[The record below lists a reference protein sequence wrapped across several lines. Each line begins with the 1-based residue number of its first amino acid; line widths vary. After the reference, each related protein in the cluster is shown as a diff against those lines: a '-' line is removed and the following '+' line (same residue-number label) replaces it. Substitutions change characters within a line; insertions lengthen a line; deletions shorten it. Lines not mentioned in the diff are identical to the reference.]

1 MLHTDYDVIV
11 VGAGVAGLAAATSLV
26 AAKKRTLVLEA
37 SGRIGGRA
45 WTAYPKTLG
54 GAWFDMGAILLHSAE
69 SNPLTTIAERAGD
82 KLQRVDRER
91 QRCTFIGTR
100 PASEAELADYEGA
113 WERFGKRAQELLVPT
128 LPDPSL
134 AAVAQSLPDDPWA
147 LTVETWE
154 GPVICAVD
162 AHDFSLADW
171 QANALTG
178 SNLLLEGGIGAFV
191 ERRLSGELTIQRDT
205 PVRRIRWDGT
215 VTVETETGTL
225 QAASCI
231 VTVSTGVLAAG
242 AIAFAPKLPPE
253 VGECLASLPMGLAM
267 KVVLRAA
274 SPDRLD
280 LSPHTLLDRR
290 IEKSGEPMM
299 IFQCWPYGRD
309 YVQGWIGGSAAWA
322 LARVGD
328 GAAADFALAE
338 LRRLF
343 GSRVDRLFEPKA
355 ALVTHWESDPWVR
368 GAYAYARPGGA
379 GARARLAEPLADGR
393 LIFAGEACHEGLAGT
408 LGGAWESGK
417 KAARLAMQW
426 SG

>member
-1 MLHTDYDVIV
+1 MATDYDVIV
-11 VGAGVAGLAAATSLV
+11 VGAGVAGLSAATALT

-45 WTAYPKTLG
+45 WTAYPEALG

-69 SNPLTTIAERAGD
+69 RNPLAAIAERAGD
-82 KLQRVDRER
+82 KLRRVDVER

-100 PASEAELADYEGA
+100 PAGEAELAGYDRA
-113 WERFGKRAQELLVPT
+113 WERFAMRAKELLVPGM
-128 LPDPSL
+128 PDPSL
-134 AAVAQSLPDDPWA
+134 AAVARTLPDDPWA
-147 LTVETWE
+147 LTVEAWE

-162 AHDFSLADW
+162 ADDFSLADW
-171 QANALTG
+171 QANVLTG

-191 ERRLSGELTIQRDT
+191 ERRLAGDLAVRRNT
-205 PVRRIRWDGT
+205 PVRRIGWDGV
-215 VTVETETGTL
+215 VTVETEAGVL
-225 QAASCI
+225 RAASCI

-242 AIAFAPKLPPE
+242 TIAFTPRLPAE
-253 VGECLASLPMGLAM
+253 VEECLASLPMGLAM

-274 SPDRLD
+274 GSDRLG
-280 LSPHTLLDRR
+280 LSPYTVIDRR

-309 YVQGWIGGSAAWA
+309 YVQGWIGGSTAWA
-322 LARVGD
+322 LARAGD
-328 GAAADFALAE
+328 GAAAEFALAE

-343 GSRVDRLFEPKA
+343 GSRVDRVFEPKA
-355 ALVTHWESDPWVR
+355 ALVTHWESDPWAR
-368 GAYAYARPGGA
+368 GAYAYARPGRA

-408 LGGAWESGK
+408 LGGAWESGER
-417 KAARLAMQW
+417 AARLAIQW
-426 SG
+426 AG

>member
-1 MLHTDYDVIV
+1 MLQTDYDVIV

-45 WTAYPKTLG
+45 WTAYPEALG

-69 SNPLTTIAERAGD
+69 RNPLTAIAERAGE
-82 KLQRVDRER
+82 KLRHVDRER
-91 QRCTFIGTR
+91 QRCTFIGAH
-100 PASEAELADYEGA
+100 PASEAELAGYEGA
-113 WERFGKRAQELLVPT
+113 WERFAMRAQELLVPA

-134 AAVAQSLPDDPWA
+134 GAVARSLPDDPWA
-147 LTVETWE
+147 LTVEAWE

-162 AHDFSLADW
+162 ANDFSLADW

-191 ERRLSGELTIQRDT
+191 ERRLVGDLAIRRNTA
-205 PVRRIRWDGT
+205 VRRIRWDGA
-215 VTVETETGTL
+215 VTVETETGALRT
-225 QAASCI
+225 ASCI
-231 VTVSTGVLAAG
+231 VTVSTGVLTAG
-242 AIAFAPKLPPE
+242 GIAFAPELPPE

-274 SPDRLD
+274 GPDRLD
-280 LSPHTLLDRR
+280 LSPHTVLDRR
-290 IEKSGEPMM
+290 IEKSGEPLM
-299 IFQCWPYGRD
+299 IFQCWPDGRD
-309 YVQGWIGGSAAWA
+309 YVQGWIGGSMAWA
-322 LARVGD
+322 LSRAGD

-343 GSRVDRLFEPKA
+343 GGRIDRLFEPKA

-379 GARARLAEPLADGR
+379 AARARLGEPLADGR

-417 KAARLAMQW
+417 RAARLAMQW
-426 SG
+426 AG